1 MQKKITV
8 EGNRDEIVESEEDIS
23 AKEEEQILSYKDVDG
38 DDIETIY
45 VVIRILRKISKH
57 SDGSEEV
64 EDIAEEVPEESN
76 PDKDLP
82 AGCLLLKVRRI
93 TRRVITRTIVN
104 ENAVETT
111 YKVFEDKADD
121 YLDENEKA
129 LVRRAMESRSHRVSR
144 RRILKKIVTA
154 EGKEEWVEI
163 FEEDQIDKEPKND
176 SKSDSTNSTDKSNA
190 AGLGLFGTVKNAVA
204 KGLDVIDENSTSQ
217 VKAHNEN
224 GVVNGKVEDAEGKS
238 SSVSDEDLGIT
249 EDGDSSIGKAGGK
262 KRKHRAGR
270 HHKKRQSQL
279 SS

>member
-64 EDIAEEVPEESN
+64 EDIAEEVPEEGN